1 MSGNSLGYWL
11 LCSDAVGGL
20 GERRNPMKSPVS
32 EESKLPIGAGFLW
45 EPTGS
50 RELMSPERLT
60 DEQRQ
65 MAKAGRDFSEKEIL
79 PRVKEIESKQVGLM
93 PELLR
98 NAGEL
103 GLLMVDVPAEYGG
116 LGLDMTTSMLL
127 AEQFSR
133 VGSFSVSLG
142 AHTGIGTMPIVY
154 FGTPA
159 QKAAYLPDL
168 ATGKRLA
175 AYALTEAS
183 SGSDARASK
192 TRAVLSTDGKYWILN
207 GAKQFIT
214 NAGFA
219 DVFTVFAKV
228 DGEKFTAFIVDRLF
242 PGLTIGPEEHK
253 MGIRGSSTCGL
264 TFENARVPRDHVLG
278 EIGKGHKIAFNSL
291 NVGRIKL
298 GVGAIGACKHAL
310 ALATR
315 YAKERQQFGKPIAS
329 FGLVATKLAEMA
341 LVTFV
346 GESVAYR
353 TTGLVDERLAQA
365 KTDGER
371 VDAIE
376 EFSVEASIIKVFGS
390 EALNYCADETVQ
402 IHGGYGFIEEF
413 QPERLL
419 RDSRINRIFEGTNEI
434 NRLIVPGTVLKRAVK
449 GQIPLLDHS
458 MTIRQRLASGDVP
471 RPAPGDLGVEVQVA
485 EFCKWITLYVL
496 SVVAETYHT
505 KLSEEQEI
513 LGEIADMISR
523 VYALDSV
530 VQRVRQI
537 LAGDDARRKEVAR
550 DMLTAYAP
558 RAYGFVVHTG
568 RHVLMDICEDAS
580 LMGHMDAI
588 NKLRIDWP
596 TKVIAAKRRIA
607 ARVLEAEGYPLA

>member
-1 MSGNSLGYWL
+1 M
-11 LCSDAVGGL
+11 
-20 GERRNPMKSPVS
+20 S
-32 EESKLPIGAGFLW
+32 EESRPASGAGFLW

-50 RELMSPERLT
+50 RELMSPERFT

-65 MAKAGRDFSEKEIL
+65 MAKAGRDFSAQEIL
-79 PRVKEIESKQVGLM
+79 PRVKEIESKQAGLI
-93 PELLR
+93 PALLR
-98 NAGEL
+98 KAGEL
-103 GLLMVDVPAEYGG
+103 GLLMVDVPTEYGG
-116 LGLDMTTSMLL
+116 LGLDMTTAMLL
-127 AEQFSR
+127 AEQFSHL
-133 VGSFSVSLG
+133 SAFSVSLG

-183 SGSDARASK
+183 SGSDALAAK
-192 TRAVLSTDGKYWILN
+192 TRAVLSSDGKHWTLV
-207 GAKQFIT
+207 GSKQFIT

-219 DVFTVFAKV
+219 DVFIVFAKV
-228 DGEKFTAFIVDRLF
+228 DGEHFTAFIVDRLS
-242 PGLTIGPEEHK
+242 PGLIVGPEEHK
-253 MGIRGSSTCGL
+253 MGIRGSSTCPL
-264 TFENARVPRDHVLG
+264 TFENARVPADRVLG
-278 EIGKGHKIAFNSL
+278 EIGKGHRIAFNIL
-291 NVGRIKL
+291 NIGRIKL
-298 GVGAIGACKHAL
+298 GVGSIGACKYAL

-341 LVTFV
+341 LSAFV
-346 GESVAYR
+346 GESMAYR
-353 TTGLVDERLAQA
+353 TTGLVDERLARA
-365 KTDGER
+365 TTEGER
-371 VDAIE
+371 VDALE

-390 EALNYCADETVQ
+390 EALNYCADEAVQ

-434 NRLIVPGTVLKRAVK
+434 NRLIVPGTVLRRAVK
-449 GQIPLLDHS
+449 GQIPLLEHS
-458 MTIRQRLASGDVP
+458 MVIRQRLAAGDVP
-471 RPAPGDLGVEVQVA
+471 QPAPGELGVEVQVT
-485 EFCKWITLYVL
+485 EFCKWIALYVL
-496 SVVAETYHT
+496 SVAAETYYT
-505 KLSEEQEI
+505 ALSEEQEV

-530 VQRVRQI
+530 VERARQ
-537 LAGDDARRKEVAR
+537 LLAAGDVRRKEVAR

-568 RHVLMDICEDAS
+568 RHVLMDICEGAS
-580 LMGHMDAI
+580 LAGHLEAI
-588 NKLRIDWP
+588 NRLRMDWP
-596 TKVIAAKRRIA
+596 MKVIAAKRRLA
-607 ARVLEAEGYPLA
+607 ARVLEADGYPLS